1 MEHKIR
7 DELLAGLSRDLCG
20 KKSQYTGRILGKKT
34 NEKAEKESVKLT
46 VFVLWLPLQFTANG
60 SLATNCQFFA
70 ISNTVQ
76 ATDE

>member
-1 MEHKIR
+1 M
-7 DELLAGLSRDLCG
+7 LAGLNRDLCG
-20 KKSQYTGRILGKKT
+20 KELQYTGRIWGKKT
-34 NEKAEKESVKLT
+34 DEKAEKESVKLT
-46 VFVLWLPLQFTANG
+46 VFALLLPLQFTANG